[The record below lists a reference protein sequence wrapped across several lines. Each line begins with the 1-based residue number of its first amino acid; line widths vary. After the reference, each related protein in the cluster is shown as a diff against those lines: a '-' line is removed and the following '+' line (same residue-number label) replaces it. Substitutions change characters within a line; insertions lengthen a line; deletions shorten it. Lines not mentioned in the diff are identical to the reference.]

1 MNARTIPIQ
10 SVAATPVAQEG
21 CHAPAGTLVQAAKQA
36 GKSELLDQLA
46 RDYPRGEGQGPHDQP
61 QSMCPAFGSLRVGL
75 RMRRTA
81 TILSGSACCVYG
93 LTFTSH
99 FYGARRSVG
108 YVPFNSETLVTGK
121 LFEDIRE
128 AVIAQANPEHVDA
141 VVVINLC
148 VPTASGVP
156 LQLLPKEINGVRI
169 IGIDVPGFGVPTH
182 AEAKDVLT
190 GAMLDYARAEVRHG
204 PVPAPKDTRRQR
216 PAITLVGEMFPADPV
231 SVAQLIAPMGLGVGA
246 VLPTREWR
254 ELYVALDG
262 AAVAAIHPFY
272 TASLRTLADVGKPII
287 GSAPVGIEGTQD
299 WLLALGQTMGLPR
312 ELVDKARNAVLAPMR
327 SMLDDQ
333 RIHGRITLSGY
344 EGSELLVARLL
355 IDCGADVR
363 YVGSACP
370 ATPWNAHDA
379 EWLRARG
386 VQVQFRATLEQDLQA
401 MHEHR
406 PDLAIGTTPVVQRAK
421 EMRLPA
427 LYFTNLISARPLL
440 GVPGMSSLVDVV
452 RAAMANRERMD
463 QMHGFFDGV
472 TT

>member
-1 MNARTIPIQ
+1 
-10 SVAATPVAQEG
+10 
-21 CHAPAGTLVQAAKQA
+21 
-36 GKSELLDQLA
+36 
-46 RDYPRGEGQGPHDQP
+46 
-61 QSMCPAFGSLRVGL
+61 
-75 RMRRTA
+75 
-81 TILSGSACCVYG
+81 
-93 LTFTSH
+93 
-99 FYGARRSVG
+99 
-108 YVPFNSETLVTGK
+108 
-121 LFEDIRE
+121 
-128 AVIAQANPEHVDA
+128 
-141 VVVINLC
+141 
-148 VPTASGVP
+148 
-156 LQLLPKEINGVRI
+156 
-169 IGIDVPGFGVPTH
+169 
-182 AEAKDVLT
+182 
-190 GAMLDYARAEVRHG
+190 
-204 PVPAPKDTRRQR
+204 
-216 PAITLVGEMFPADPV
+216 
-231 SVAQLIAPMGLGVGA
+231 LIAPMGLGVGA

-312 ELVDKARNAVLAPMR
+312 ELVDKARNAVLTPMR

>member
-1 MNARTIPIQ
+1 M
-10 SVAATPVAQEG
+10 
-21 CHAPAGTLVQAAKQA
+21 
-36 GKSELLDQLA
+36 
-46 RDYPRGEGQGPHDQP
+46 
-61 QSMCPAFGSLRVGL
+61 
-75 RMRRTA
+75 
-81 TILSGSACCVYG
+81 
-93 LTFTSH
+93 
-99 FYGARRSVG
+99 
-108 YVPFNSETLVTGK
+108 
-121 LFEDIRE
+121 
-128 AVIAQANPEHVDA
+128 IAQANPALVDA

-156 LQLLPKEINGVRI
+156 LQLLPKEINGVRV

-190 GAMLDYARAEVRHG
+190 GAMLEYARAEVRHG
-204 PVPAPKDTRRQR
+204 PVQAPKDKRRER
-216 PAITLVGEMFPADPV
+216 PSITLVGEMFPADPV
-231 SVAQLIAPMGLGVGA
+231 SVAQLISPMGLGVGA

-272 TASLRTLADVGKPII
+272 TASLRTLADLGKPII
-287 GSAPVGIEGTQD
+287 GSAPVGIDGTQD
-299 WLLALGQTMGLPR
+299 WLLALGQSMGLPR
-312 ELVDKARNAVLAPMR
+312 ELIDKARNAVLNPMR
-327 SMLDDQ
+327 NMLDEQ

-355 IDCGADVR
+355 IDCGADLR
-363 YVGSACP
+363 YVGTACP

-421 EMRLPA
+421 EMSLPA

-452 RAAMANRERMD
+452 RAAIANRERMD